1 MKLKSIGIGLLV
13 VVILFIGIR
22 VFTHFVS
29 NKEYVEVPLIV
40 PDTIYQ
46 DIETKRDSLQLVID
60 SILNALNNTN
70 QYEKEFDASTIK
82 EKETSLSKLNIELD
96 KCAESLMN
104 TTLHISCVKT
114 SQS

>member
-70 QYEKEFDASTIK
+70 QYEKEFDK
-82 EKETSLSKLNIELD
+82 TSL
-96 KCAESLMN
+96 
-104 TTLHISCVKT
+104 
-114 SQS
+114 

>member
-13 VVILFIGIR
+13 VIILFIGIR

-60 SILNALNNTN
+60 SILNALNTN
-70 QYEKEFDASTIK
+70 QYEKEFDKAISDTDSIAVLERFIYLVSK
-82 EKETSLSKLNIELD
+82 PVRVKNQETRDEGR
-96 KCAESLMN
+96 
-104 TTLHISCVKT
+104 
-114 SQS
+114 

>member
-70 QYEKEFDASTIK
+70 QYEKEFDKAISDTDSIAIL
-82 EKETSLSKLNIELD
+82 ERFIYLVSKPIGVENPKVGDEGR
-96 KCAESLMN
+96 
-104 TTLHISCVKT
+104 
-114 SQS
+114 

>member
-13 VVILFIGIR
+13 VIILFIRIR
-22 VFTHFVS
+22 VFTNFVS

-70 QYEKEFDASTIK
+70 QYEKEFDKAISDTDSIAILERFIYLVSK
-82 EKETSLSKLNIELD
+82 PVRVKNQETRDEGR
-96 KCAESLMN
+96 
-104 TTLHISCVKT
+104 
-114 SQS
+114 

>member
-13 VVILFIGIR
+13 VIILFIGIR

-46 DIETKRDSLQLVID
+46 DIETKRDSLQLVD

-70 QYEKEFDASTIK
+70 QYEKEFDKAISDTDSIAVLERFIYLVSK
-82 EKETSLSKLNIELD
+82 PVRVKNQETRDEGR
-96 KCAESLMN
+96 
-104 TTLHISCVKT
+104 
-114 SQS
+114 

>member
-13 VVILFIGIR
+13 VIILFIGIR

-29 NKEYVEVPLIV
+29 NKECVEVPLIV

-60 SILNALNNTN
+60 SILNALAVLERFIYLVSKPVRVKN
-70 QYEKEFDASTIK
+70 Q
-82 EKETSLSKLNIELD
+82 ETRDEGR
-96 KCAESLMN
+96 
-104 TTLHISCVKT
+104 
-114 SQS
+114 

>member
-22 VFTHFVS
+22 VFNHFVS
-29 NKEYVEVPLIV
+29 NKECVEVPLIV

-46 DIETKRDSLQLVID
+46 EIETKRDSLQLVID

-70 QYEKEFDASTIK
+70 QYEKEFNKAISDTDSIAILERFIYLVSK
-82 EKETSLSKLNIELD
+82 PVRVKNQETRNEGR
-96 KCAESLMN
+96 
-104 TTLHISCVKT
+104 
-114 SQS
+114 

>member
-13 VVILFIGIR
+13 VIILFIGIR

-40 PDTIYQ
+40 PDTIYH

-60 SILNALNNTN
+60 SILNALNTN
-70 QYEKEFDASTIK
+70 QYEKEFDKAISDTDSIAVLERFIYLVSK
-82 EKETSLSKLNIELD
+82 PVRVKNQETRDEGR
-96 KCAESLMN
+96 
-104 TTLHISCVKT
+104 
-114 SQS
+114 

>member
-40 PDTIYQ
+40 PDSIYQ

-60 SILNALNNTN
+60 SILNALNNNTN
-70 QYEKEFDASTIK
+70 QYEKEFDKAISDTDSIAILERFIYLVSK
-82 EKETSLSKLNIELD
+82 PVRVKNQETRDEGR
-96 KCAESLMN
+96 
-104 TTLHISCVKT
+104 
-114 SQS
+114 